1 MTPPEVEG
9 ELGGLRARISELD
22 RQILELVAQRLDTSR
37 KVGEA
42 KKRGGLPIRDFR
54 VEVEVLGR
62 ARERAEHLGLDPD
75 VAADLIRRLI
85 AAAVETQREQ
95 LELGS
100 RPGELQRVLVVGGAG
115 RMGAWLCRFFAS
127 QGHRVSVSDPAAPD
141 GGPFPNVPLAAAV
154 PAAEVV
160 VLSTPLGKTPRLL
173 EDVLA
178 AGGDPLVFDICS
190 LKGGVAPLLRR
201 AAAEGRRVASLH
213 PMFAP
218 GATLLS
224 GRALLVC
231 DAGRPDATEEARR
244 LFADTALGLYEVP
257 LEQHDRL
264 MACLLNMSHALNLQ
278 FALALA
284 RSGMDFRDL
293 GRIASTTFA
302 HQIATTAEVAGENPR
317 LYHEIQHFNQHTP
330 EVMSLLQGALGDL
343 REAAARPDADRFEAL
358 MEEAR
363 RYLRPEASGG

>member
-1 MTPPEVEG
+1 MKPPEVED
-9 ELGGLRARISELD
+9 ELGTLRARISELD

-37 KVGEA
+37 RVGEA

-85 AAAVETQREQ
+85 SAAVETQREA
-95 LELGS
+95 LEHGA

-127 QGHRVSVSDPAAPD
+127 QGHRVSISDPVA
-141 GGPFPNVPLAAAV
+141 GGPFPNVSLEEAAPLS
-154 PAAEVV
+154 EVV
-160 VLSTPLGKTPRLL
+160 VLSTPLGETPRLL
-173 EDVLA
+173 EQVLA

-201 AAAEGRRVASLH
+201 AASEGRRVASLH

-284 RSGMDFRDL
+284 RSGLDFREL

-330 EVMSLLQGALGDL
+330 EILTLLQDAMSDL
-343 REAAARPDADRFEAL
+343 RQAAAKPEADQFEAL
-358 MEEAR
+358 MDEAR
-363 RYLRPEASGG
+363 RYLRPGAGGG